1 MRKMGLLMGVAA
13 VALLATACEMRFY
26 MGLTVEED
34 GSGTMSFD
42 LAANREL
49 RNLAGGELDF
59 GELLNADPG
68 NMPCDVAPLSDGDFQ
83 GARMTCSFASLEELM
98 EMSIPMD
105 EDFEQAMPQPASDFL
120 VEQDGDT
127 FRFLM
132 DAAGLNE
139 AYSLPPDE
147 GMPMELDLESIL
159 DIRFTAT
166 LPGEIVSHNASVAE
180 GNTLTWWFPTAESR
194 LMAESRVSSGLSP
207 VVLWSLIA
215 VAAIILVMM
224 VLRFWLTGKKE
235 PDPSEPDPAPKAETG
250 PTEKAPSAS
259 EPESEKA
266 AGIEAEKE
274 EASQQTSE
282 PEDAP
287 ATERPEAEDGS
298 GTGQPEQEAEENT
311 EADEWEEPERPD

>member
-42 LAANREL
+42 LAADREL
-49 RNLAGGELDF
+49 RGLAGGELDL
-59 GELLNADPG
+59 GELLNANPQ
-68 NMPCDVAPLSDGDFQ
+68 NIPCDVTPLSDGDFQ

-98 EMSIPMD
+98 EMTIPID
-105 EDFEQAMPQPASDFL
+105 EDFEQAMPQPTSDFL
-120 VEQDGDT
+120 VERDGDT

-132 DAAGLNE
+132 DASDLNE
-139 AYSLPPDE
+139 AYIMPPDG

-166 LPGEIVSHNASVAE
+166 LPGDIVSHNATVTE

-207 VVLWSLIA
+207 VALWSLIA
-215 VAAIILVMM
+215 VGAVILAML
-224 VLRFWLTGKKE
+224 VLRFRPTGKKD
-235 PDPSEPDPAPKAETG
+235 PDPPEPAPDAE
-250 PTEKAPSAS
+250 PA
-259 EPESEKA
+259 PESETA
-266 AGIEAEKE
+266 SGTEPEKE
-274 EASQQTSE
+274 EAAQPTEQTSE
-282 PEDAP
+282 REEAP
-287 ATERPEAEDGS
+287 ATDQPEAEVVS
-298 GTGQPEQEAEENT
+298 GTEHPQQGAEEIA
-311 EADEWEEPERPD
+311 EADEEEEPERLD

>member
-166 LPGEIVSHNASVAE
+166 LPGEIVSHNASVTE

-235 PDPSEPDPAPKAETG
+235 PDPSEPAPKAETG

-287 ATERPEAEDGS
+287 ATDRPEAEDGS

-311 EADEWEEPERPD
+311 EAGEWEEPERSD

>member
-42 LAANREL
+42 LAADSEL
-49 RNLAGGELDF
+49 RNLAGGELDI

-68 NMPCDVAPLSDGDFQ
+68 MPCDVAPLSDGDFQ

-120 VEQDGDT
+120 VERDGDT

-139 AYSLPPDE
+139 AYNLPPDE
-147 GMPMELDLESIL
+147 GMPMELDLDSIL

-194 LMAESRVSSGLSP
+194 LMAESRVSSGLNP

-224 VLRFWLTGKKE
+224 VLRFRLTGKKE
-235 PDPSEPDPAPKAETG
+235 PDPSEPEPAPKAETG
-250 PTEKAPSAS
+250 PTYEAPSAS
-259 EPESEKA
+259 EPESETA
-266 AGIEAEKE
+266 SGAEPE
-274 EASQQTSE
+274 TGETSGQTSE
-282 PEDAP
+282 SEDAP
-287 ATERPEAEDGS
+287 ATEQPESGS
-298 GTGQPEQEAEENT
+298 GTEQPEQEAEENT
-311 EADEWEEPERPD
+311 EADEREEPERPD